1 MSPTLAMWIVT
12 WVAIV
17 VLFLAVGAV
26 LREVRLL
33 RVLITRD
40 SGFSATAP
48 DLRLDPGVVEG
59 RDNIVLASDSGC
71 PLCAA
76 VASRLAARAVEDG
89 ARPVLLTYEEPA
101 SWPDEIRSVFNVV
114 SDQSAWQAIAHLS
127 PPVLMAVAGDGT
139 VRQLGLPVDESTA
152 EQMLDKWIPMTNW
165 KGALHGSHVGADSA
179 GR

>member
-33 RVLITRD
+33 RILITRD
-40 SGFSATAP
+40 AGFSSATP

-89 ARPVLLTYEEPA
+89 ARPVLLTYEDPTT
-101 SWPDEIRSVFNVV
+101 WPDEIREVFTVV
-114 SDQSAWQAIAHLS
+114 SDQSAWQKIAHLS
-127 PPVLMAVAGDGT
+127 PPVLMAVAADGA
-139 VRQLGLPVDESTA
+139 VRQLGLPVDEGSA
-152 EQMLDKWIPMTNW
+152 EQMLDKWTPTINW
-165 KGALHGSHVGADSA
+165 KGAPRGSHVGADTA